1 MDTTESPTLVY
12 FDTNV
17 FDNLVKKTGG
27 IKPEDESLLRDAV
40 SSRSLIVL
48 ASHVTIRETIAALS
62 SRPEIARDQLRLMV
76 ELADWDRFVRVHSTI
91 LEADIRHFAFTGEQ
105 ANPSF
110 EGNQNAANIRATLE
124 HVIED
129 PTLTSTLANVLNED
143 RQQKQEFLDGVQNAR
158 AETEQKLEE
167 FRKQGNV
174 PIFEE
179 WFKDSA
185 EQWVLPFIKSY
196 GVAEECQRGGLDK
209 LLKIPSVWGTVGVGM
224 SFVYRTAVDRKA
236 PRSSARRDLQHV
248 TCAAAAADIFV
259 TQDDELNLLISRVPL
274 SRIRVM
280 NLLQLRRRLRRL
292 RLFRL
297 RRAGRCANG
306 DGAAV
311 LQGIH
316 VRFRGGLPR
325 I

>member
-1 MDTTESPTLVY
+1 MDATETPTLVY

-27 IKPEDESLLRDAV
+27 VKPEDESLLRDAV

-76 ELADWDRFVRVHSTI
+76 ELADWDRFVRFHSAI
-91 LEADIRHFAFTGEQ
+91 LEDDLRHFAFNGEQ
-105 ANPSF
+105 ANTPF
-110 EGNQNAANIRATLE
+110 ESNQNAANIRATLE
-124 HVIED
+124 RVIED

-143 RQQKQEFLDGVQNAR
+143 RQQKQEFLHDVQNAR
-158 AETEQKLEE
+158 AETEEKPQE

-174 PIFEE
+174 PTFEE

-196 GVAEECQRGGLDK
+196 GVAEECQRRGLDK
-209 LLKIPSVWGTVGVGM
+209 LMKIPSVWGTVGVGM
-224 SFVYRTAVDRKA
+224 SFVYRTAIEGKSS
-236 PRSSARRDLQHV
+236 RSSARRDLQHV

-259 TQDDELNLLISRVPL
+259 TQDEELNLLVSRVP
-274 SRIRVM
+274 SRRIRVM
-280 NLLQLRRRLRRL
+280 NLRQLRRRLRRL
-292 RLFRL
+292 RLFRV
-297 RRAGRCANG
+297 RRVGR
-306 DGAAV
+306 
-311 LQGIH
+311 
-316 VRFRGGLPR
+316 
-325 I
+325 